1 MLIDHRG
8 RLRAAV
14 AIRAVEIE
22 GGDAMLA
29 KSAFEYSAAADRC
42 GYVIS
47 HTFTVPLL
55 PVLFWDKRCATLE
68 QETLSLAGIAGGHR
82 RTRTAIRFGTPRDD
96 GSSHECN
103 RSLS

>member
-29 KSAFEYSAAADRC
+29 ESAFEFGAAADRC

-47 HTFTVPLL
+47 HTVTVPLL

-68 QETLSLAGIAGGHR
+68 QDPLSAAR
-82 RTRTAIRFGTPRDD
+82 RSPDNCSRCRRR
-96 GSSHECN
+96 SN
-103 RSLS
+103 RVLLSP

>member
-1 MLIDHRG
+1 MLIYHRG

-29 KSAFEYSAAADRC
+29 EDALECCAAAHRC

-47 HTFTVPLL
+47 HTLTVALL
-55 PVLFWDKRCATLE
+55 PVLFWGKRCATLE
-68 QETLSLAGIAGGHR
+68 QETLSGQNKM
-82 RTRTAIRFGTPRDD
+82 
-96 GSSHECN
+96 GSKS
-103 RSLS
+103 RG